1 MFHLNLLL
9 TLTIPSLADIN
20 ECATPDTC
28 SQICINLPGSY
39 KCDCKQGY
47 EIDPASKTCKAATG
61 NSDEQSRSVQS
72 HCRETSTRDR

>member
-47 EIDPASKTCKAATG
+47 EIDPASKTCKAETG
-61 NSDEQSRSVQS
+61 NSDEQS
-72 HCRETSTRDR
+72 

>member
-1 MFHLNLLL
+1 M
-9 TLTIPSLADIN
+9 TIPSLADIN

-47 EIDPASKTCKAATG
+47 EIDPASKTCKAETG
-61 NSDEQSRSVQS
+61 NSDEQS
-72 HCRETSTRDR
+72 